1 MTTNSIQYI
10 AKDKGSYT
18 SLANFAVTL
27 GTDVTLFPDY
37 NTIVLTEA
45 SANDAGA
52 CIDKEGLN
60 FHIEPVDADDI
71 DPEMLVSF
79 RTADAATLRRL
90 AERLIDQKAA
100 VDEEL
105 AAADLLETGDHA
117 QRGRLAAAARAH
129 DTDKLTGFNLE
140 VDILQRGS
148 LDFFGAVDFFDTA

>member
-10 AKDKGSYT
+10 ANDKGSYT

-37 NTIVLTEA
+37 NTIVLSEA

-52 CIDKEGLN
+52 YIDKEGLN
-60 FHIEPVDADDI
+60 FHIEPIDADDI

-105 AAADLLETGDHA
+105 ANVRESLTTARNDVETYSKWYREELATNDRVKAQIQAIAVLYQSIFAD
-117 QRGRLAAAARAH
+117 
-129 DTDKLTGFNLE
+129 K
-140 VDILQRGS
+140 
-148 LDFFGAVDFFDTA
+148 

>member
-10 AKDKGSYT
+10 ANDKGSYT

-37 NTIVLTEA
+37 NTIVLSEA

-52 CIDKEGLN
+52 YIDKEGLN

-105 AAADLLETGDHA
+105 ANVRESLTKARNDVEAYSKWYREELATNDRVKAQIQAIAVLYQSIFAD
-117 QRGRLAAAARAH
+117 
-129 DTDKLTGFNLE
+129 K
-140 VDILQRGS
+140 
-148 LDFFGAVDFFDTA
+148 

>member
-10 AKDKGSYT
+10 ANDKGSYT

-37 NTIVLTEA
+37 NTIVLSEA

-52 CIDKEGLN
+52 YIDKEGLN
-60 FHIEPVDADDI
+60 FHIEPIDADDA

-105 AAADLLETGDHA
+105 ANVRESLTKARNDVEMYSKWYRDELATNDRVKSQIQAIAVLYQSIFAD
-117 QRGRLAAAARAH
+117 
-129 DTDKLTGFNLE
+129 K
-140 VDILQRGS
+140 
-148 LDFFGAVDFFDTA
+148 

>member
-10 AKDKGSYT
+10 ANDKGSYT

-37 NTIVLTEA
+37 NTIVLSEA

-52 CIDKEGLN
+52 YIDKEGLN
-60 FHIEPVDADDI
+60 FHIEPIDADDA

-79 RTADAATLRRL
+79 RTADAATLRGL

-105 AAADLLETGDHA
+105 ANVRESLTLARNDVETYSKWYREELATNDRVKAQIQAIAVLYQSIFAD
-117 QRGRLAAAARAH
+117 
-129 DTDKLTGFNLE
+129 K
-140 VDILQRGS
+140 
-148 LDFFGAVDFFDTA
+148 

>member
-10 AKDKGSYT
+10 ANDKGSYT

-37 NTIVLTEA
+37 NTIVLSEA

-52 CIDKEGLN
+52 YIDKEGLN

-79 RTADAATLRRL
+79 RTADAATLRGL
-90 AERLIDQKAA
+90 AERLIGQKAA

-105 AAADLLETGDHA
+105 AQVRESLTKARNDVEMYSKWYRDELATNDRVKAQIQAIAVLYQSIFAD
-117 QRGRLAAAARAH
+117 
-129 DTDKLTGFNLE
+129 K
-140 VDILQRGS
+140 
-148 LDFFGAVDFFDTA
+148 

>member
-10 AKDKGSYT
+10 ANDKGSYT

-37 NTIVLTEA
+37 NTIVLSEA

-52 CIDKEGLN
+52 YIDKEGLN
-60 FHIEPVDADDI
+60 FHIEPIDADYI
-71 DPEMLVSF
+71 YPEMLGNF

-90 AERLIDQKAA
+90 AERLIGQKAA

-105 AAADLLETGDHA
+105 AQVRESLTKARNDVEMYSKWYRDELATNDRVKAQIQAIAVLYQSIFAD
-117 QRGRLAAAARAH
+117 
-129 DTDKLTGFNLE
+129 K
-140 VDILQRGS
+140 
-148 LDFFGAVDFFDTA
+148 

>member
-10 AKDKGSYT
+10 ANDKGSYT

-37 NTIVLTEA
+37 NTIVLSEA

-60 FHIEPVDADDI
+60 FHIEPIDADDA

-79 RTADAATLRRL
+79 RTADAATLRGL
-90 AERLIDQKAA
+90 AERLIGQKAA

-105 AAADLLETGDHA
+105 AQVRESLTKARNDVEMYSKWYREELATNDRVKAQIQAIAVLYQSIFAD
-117 QRGRLAAAARAH
+117 
-129 DTDKLTGFNLE
+129 K
-140 VDILQRGS
+140 
-148 LDFFGAVDFFDTA
+148 

>member
-10 AKDKGSYT
+10 ANDKGSYT

-52 CIDKEGLN
+52 YIDKEGLN
-60 FHIEPVDADDI
+60 FHIEPIDADDA

-79 RTADAATLRRL
+79 RTADAATLRGL
-90 AERLIDQKAA
+90 AERLIGQKAA

-105 AAADLLETGDHA
+105 AQVRESLTKARNDVEMYSKWYREELATNDRVKSQIQAIAVLYQSIFAD
-117 QRGRLAAAARAH
+117 
-129 DTDKLTGFNLE
+129 K
-140 VDILQRGS
+140 
-148 LDFFGAVDFFDTA
+148 

>member
-10 AKDKGSYT
+10 ANDKGSYT

-37 NTIVLTEA
+37 NTIVISEA

-52 CIDKEGLN
+52 YIDKEGLN

-79 RTADAATLRRL
+79 RTADAATLRGL
-90 AERLIDQKAA
+90 AERLIGQKAA

-105 AAADLLETGDHA
+105 AQVRESLTKARNDVEMYSKWYRDELATNDRVKSQIQAIAVLYQSIFAD
-117 QRGRLAAAARAH
+117 
-129 DTDKLTGFNLE
+129 K
-140 VDILQRGS
+140 
-148 LDFFGAVDFFDTA
+148 

>member
-10 AKDKGSYT
+10 ANDKGSYT

-37 NTIVLTEA
+37 NTIVLSEA

-52 CIDKEGLN
+52 YIDKEGLN
-60 FHIEPVDADDI
+60 FHIEPIDADDA

-79 RTADAATLRRL
+79 RTADAATLRGL
-90 AERLIDQKAA
+90 AERLIGQKAA

-105 AAADLLETGDHA
+105 AQVRESLTMARNDVETYSKWYREELATNDRVKAQIQAIAVLYQSIFAD
-117 QRGRLAAAARAH
+117 
-129 DTDKLTGFNLE
+129 K
-140 VDILQRGS
+140 
-148 LDFFGAVDFFDTA
+148 

>member
-10 AKDKGSYT
+10 ANDKGSYT

-37 NTIVLTEA
+37 NTIVLSEA

-52 CIDKEGLN
+52 YIDKEGLN
-60 FHIEPVDADDI
+60 FHIEPIDADDA

-79 RTADAATLRRL
+79 RTADAATLRGL
-90 AERLIDQKAA
+90 AERLIGQKAA

-105 AAADLLETGDHA
+105 ANVRESLTKARNDVEMYSKWYRDELATNDRVKAQIQAIAVLYQSIFAD
-117 QRGRLAAAARAH
+117 
-129 DTDKLTGFNLE
+129 K
-140 VDILQRGS
+140 
-148 LDFFGAVDFFDTA
+148 

>member
-10 AKDKGSYT
+10 ANDKGSYT

-37 NTIVLTEA
+37 NTIVLSEA

-52 CIDKEGLN
+52 YIDKEGLN
-60 FHIEPVDADDI
+60 FHIEPIDADDA

-79 RTADAATLRRL
+79 RTADAATLRGL
-90 AERLIDQKAA
+90 AERLIGQKSA

-105 AAADLLETGDHA
+105 ANVRESLTMARNDVETYSKWYREELATNDRVKAQIQAIAVLYQSIFAD
-117 QRGRLAAAARAH
+117 
-129 DTDKLTGFNLE
+129 K
-140 VDILQRGS
+140 
-148 LDFFGAVDFFDTA
+148 

>member
-1 MTTNSIQYI
+1 MTINSIQYI
-10 AKDKGSYT
+10 ANDKGSYT

-27 GTDVTLFPDY
+27 RTDVTLFPDY

-52 CIDKEGLN
+52 FIDKEGLN

-90 AERLIDQKAA
+90 AERMIDQKAA

-105 AAADLLETGDHA
+105 ANVRESLTKARNDVETYSKWYREELATNDRVKAQIQAIAVLYQSIFAD
-117 QRGRLAAAARAH
+117 
-129 DTDKLTGFNLE
+129 K
-140 VDILQRGS
+140 
-148 LDFFGAVDFFDTA
+148 

>member
-10 AKDKGSYT
+10 ANDKGSYT
-18 SLANFAVTL
+18 SLANFAVAL

-52 CIDKEGLN
+52 YIDKEGLN
-60 FHIEPVDADDI
+60 FHIEPIDADDA

-90 AERLIDQKAA
+90 AERLIGQKAA

-105 AAADLLETGDHA
+105 AQVRESLTKARNDVEMYSKWYRDELATNDRVKSQIQAIAVLYQSIFAD
-117 QRGRLAAAARAH
+117 
-129 DTDKLTGFNLE
+129 K
-140 VDILQRGS
+140 
-148 LDFFGAVDFFDTA
+148 

>member
-1 MTTNSIQYI
+1 MTINSIQYI
-10 AKDKGSYT
+10 ANDKGSYT

-37 NTIVLTEA
+37 NTIVLSEA

-52 CIDKEGLN
+52 YIDKEGLN
-60 FHIEPVDADDI
+60 FHIEPIDADDA

-105 AAADLLETGDHA
+105 ANVRESLTKARNDVETYSKWYREELATNDRVKAQIQAIAVLYQSIFAD
-117 QRGRLAAAARAH
+117 
-129 DTDKLTGFNLE
+129 K
-140 VDILQRGS
+140 
-148 LDFFGAVDFFDTA
+148 

>member
-10 AKDKGSYT
+10 ANDKGSYT

-37 NTIVLTEA
+37 NTIVLSEA

-52 CIDKEGLN
+52 YIDKEGLN
-60 FHIEPVDADDI
+60 FHIEPIDADDA

-79 RTADAATLRRL
+79 RTADAATLRGL
-90 AERLIDQKAA
+90 AERLIGQKAA

-105 AAADLLETGDHA
+105 AQVRESLTKACNDVETYSKWYRDELATNDRVKAQIQAIAVLYQSIFAD
-117 QRGRLAAAARAH
+117 
-129 DTDKLTGFNLE
+129 K
-140 VDILQRGS
+140 
-148 LDFFGAVDFFDTA
+148 

>member
-10 AKDKGSYT
+10 ANDKGSYT

-37 NTIVLTEA
+37 NTIVLSEA

-52 CIDKEGLN
+52 YIDKEGLN
-60 FHIEPVDADDI
+60 FHIEPIDADDA

-79 RTADAATLRRL
+79 RTADAATLRGL
-90 AERLIDQKAA
+90 AERLIGQKAA

-105 AAADLLETGDHA
+105 ANVRESLTNARNDVEMYSKWYRDELATNDRVKAQIQAIAVLYQSIFAD
-117 QRGRLAAAARAH
+117 
-129 DTDKLTGFNLE
+129 K
-140 VDILQRGS
+140 
-148 LDFFGAVDFFDTA
+148 

>member
-10 AKDKGSYT
+10 ANDKGSYT

-37 NTIVLTEA
+37 NTIVLSEA

-52 CIDKEGLN
+52 YIDKEGLN
-60 FHIEPVDADDI
+60 FHIEPIDA

-79 RTADAATLRRL
+79 RTADAATLRGL
-90 AERLIDQKAA
+90 AERLIGQKAA

-105 AAADLLETGDHA
+105 AQVRESLTKARNDVEMYSKWYRDELATNDRVKSQIQAIAVLYQSIFAD
-117 QRGRLAAAARAH
+117 
-129 DTDKLTGFNLE
+129 K
-140 VDILQRGS
+140 
-148 LDFFGAVDFFDTA
+148 

>member
-10 AKDKGSYT
+10 ANDKGSYT

-37 NTIVLTEA
+37 NTIVLSEA

-52 CIDKEGLN
+52 YIDKEGLN
-60 FHIEPVDADDI
+60 FHIEPIDADDA

-79 RTADAATLRRL
+79 RTADAATLRGL
-90 AERLIDQKAA
+90 AERLIGQKAA

-105 AAADLLETGDHA
+105 AQVRESLTKARKLVEMYSKWYRDELATNDRVKSQIQAIAVLYQSIFAD
-117 QRGRLAAAARAH
+117 
-129 DTDKLTGFNLE
+129 K
-140 VDILQRGS
+140 
-148 LDFFGAVDFFDTA
+148 

>member
-10 AKDKGSYT
+10 ANDKGSYT

-37 NTIVLTEA
+37 NTIVLSEA

-52 CIDKEGLN
+52 YIDKEGLN
-60 FHIEPVDADDI
+60 FHIEPIDADDA

-79 RTADAATLRRL
+79 RTADAATLRGL
-90 AERLIDQKAA
+90 AERLIGQKAA

-105 AAADLLETGDHA
+105 AQVRESLTEARNDVETYSKWYREELATNDRVKAQIQAIAVLYQSIFAD
-117 QRGRLAAAARAH
+117 
-129 DTDKLTGFNLE
+129 K
-140 VDILQRGS
+140 
-148 LDFFGAVDFFDTA
+148 

>member
-10 AKDKGSYT
+10 ANDKGSYT

-37 NTIVLTEA
+37 NTIVLSEA

-52 CIDKEGLN
+52 YIDKEGLN
-60 FHIEPVDADDI
+60 FHIEPIDADDA

-79 RTADAATLRRL
+79 RTADAATLRGL
-90 AERLIDQKAA
+90 AERLIGQKAA

-105 AAADLLETGDHA
+105 AQVRESLTKARNDVEMYSKWYRDELATNDRVKSQIQAIAVLYQSIFAD
-117 QRGRLAAAARAH
+117 
-129 DTDKLTGFNLE
+129 K
-140 VDILQRGS
+140 
-148 LDFFGAVDFFDTA
+148 

>member
-10 AKDKGSYT
+10 ANDKGSYT

-52 CIDKEGLN
+52 YIDKEGLN
-60 FHIEPVDADDI
+60 FHIEPIDADDA

-105 AAADLLETGDHA
+105 ANVRESLIKARNDVKTYSKWYREELATNDRVKAQIQAIAVLYQSIFAD
-117 QRGRLAAAARAH
+117 
-129 DTDKLTGFNLE
+129 K
-140 VDILQRGS
+140 
-148 LDFFGAVDFFDTA
+148 

>member
-10 AKDKGSYT
+10 ANDKGSYT

-52 CIDKEGLN
+52 YIDKEGLN
-60 FHIEPVDADDI
+60 FHIEPIDADDA

-79 RTADAATLRRL
+79 RTADAATLRGL
-90 AERLIDQKAA
+90 AERLIGQKAA

-105 AAADLLETGDHA
+105 AQVRESLTMARNDVETYSKWYREELATNDRVKAQIQAIAVLYQSIFAD
-117 QRGRLAAAARAH
+117 
-129 DTDKLTGFNLE
+129 K
-140 VDILQRGS
+140 
-148 LDFFGAVDFFDTA
+148 

>member
-10 AKDKGSYT
+10 ANDKGSYT

-52 CIDKEGLN
+52 YIDKEGLN
-60 FHIEPVDADDI
+60 FHIEPIDADDA

-79 RTADAATLRRL
+79 RTADAATLRGL
-90 AERLIDQKAA
+90 AERLIGQKAA

-105 AAADLLETGDHA
+105 AQVRESLTKACNDVETYSKWYREELATNDRVKAQIQAIAVLYQSIFAD
-117 QRGRLAAAARAH
+117 
-129 DTDKLTGFNLE
+129 K
-140 VDILQRGS
+140 
-148 LDFFGAVDFFDTA
+148 

>member
-10 AKDKGSYT
+10 ANDKGSYT

-37 NTIVLTEA
+37 NTIVLSEA

-52 CIDKEGLN
+52 YIDKEGLN
-60 FHIEPVDADDI
+60 FHIEPIDADDA

-79 RTADAATLRRL
+79 RTADAATLRGL
-90 AERLIDQKAA
+90 AERLIGQKAA

-105 AAADLLETGDHA
+105 AQVRESLTKARNDVEMYSKWYREELATNDRVKAQIQAIAVLYQSIFAD
-117 QRGRLAAAARAH
+117 
-129 DTDKLTGFNLE
+129 K
-140 VDILQRGS
+140 
-148 LDFFGAVDFFDTA
+148 

>member
-10 AKDKGSYT
+10 ANDKGSYT

-37 NTIVLTEA
+37 NTIVLSEA

-52 CIDKEGLN
+52 YIDKEGLN
-60 FHIEPVDADDI
+60 FHIEPIDADDA

-105 AAADLLETGDHA
+105 ANVRESLTNARNDVETYSKWYREELATNDRVKAQIQAIAVLYQSIFAD
-117 QRGRLAAAARAH
+117 
-129 DTDKLTGFNLE
+129 K
-140 VDILQRGS
+140 
-148 LDFFGAVDFFDTA
+148 

>member
-10 AKDKGSYT
+10 ANDKGSYT

-37 NTIVLTEA
+37 NTIVLSEA

-52 CIDKEGLN
+52 YIDKEGLN

-105 AAADLLETGDHA
+105 ANVRESLTKARNDVEMYSKWYREELATNDRVKAQIQAIAVLYQSIFAD
-117 QRGRLAAAARAH
+117 
-129 DTDKLTGFNLE
+129 K
-140 VDILQRGS
+140 
-148 LDFFGAVDFFDTA
+148 

>member
-10 AKDKGSYT
+10 ANDKGSYT

-37 NTIVLTEA
+37 NTIVLSEA

-52 CIDKEGLN
+52 YIDKEGLN

-79 RTADAATLRRL
+79 RTADAATLRGL
-90 AERLIDQKAA
+90 AERLIGQKAA

-105 AAADLLETGDHA
+105 AQVRESLTTARNDVETYSKWYREELATNDRVKAQIQAIAVLYQSIFAD
-117 QRGRLAAAARAH
+117 
-129 DTDKLTGFNLE
+129 K
-140 VDILQRGS
+140 
-148 LDFFGAVDFFDTA
+148 